1 MTGEEV
7 MKLKLTEDRPIF
19 IQIKEYIE
27 ESILSGTMNAGE
39 KIPSTN
45 EFAQF
50 YKINPATA
58 RKGVNELVDEGI
70 IEKRRGVGMFVTEIA
85 KEKLIEK
92 RKETFYDMYIEP
104 LKDEA
109 RRLGISLEHIQ
120 EMIHKG
126 EKQ

>member
-1 MTGEEV
+1 

-27 ESILSGTMNAGE
+27 ESILNESMKAGE

-58 RKGVNELVDEGI
+58 GKGVNELVAEGI
-70 IEKRRGVGMFVTEIA
+70 IEKRRGVGMFVTDVARET
-85 KEKLIEK
+85 LIEK
-92 RKETFYDMYIEP
+92 RKESFYQAYIGP
-104 LKDEA
+104 LKEEA
-109 RRLGISLEHIQ
+109 KRLGISIENIQ
-120 EMIHKG
+120 KMID
-126 EKQ
+126 EEEIQ

>member
-1 MTGEEV
+1 
-7 MKLKLTEDRPIF
+7 LTEDRPIF

-70 IEKRRGVGMFVTEIA
+70 IEKRRGVGMFVTEVA

-92 RKETFYDMYIEP
+92 RKETFYDMYVEP

-120 EMIHKG
+120 EMIHEG
-126 EKQ
+126 EEK

>member
-70 IEKRRGVGMFVTEIA
+70 IEKRRGVGMFVTEVA

-109 RRLGISLEHIQ
+109 RRLGISLEHIR
-120 EMIHKG
+120 EMIHEG
-126 EKQ
+126 EK

>member
-1 MTGEEV
+1 MTGEEG

-27 ESILSGTMNAGE
+27 ESILNGTMIAGE

-58 RKGVNELVDEGI
+58 GKGVNALVDEGI
-70 IEKRRGVGMFVTEIA
+70 IEKRRGVGMFVTETA
-85 KEKLIEK
+85 KEQLIEN
-92 RKETFYDMYIEP
+92 RKASFYEEYIEP
-104 LKDEA
+104 LKEEA
-109 RRLGISLEHIQ
+109 KRLGISVQHIQ
-120 EMIHKG
+120 DMIDEG
-126 EKQ
+126 EKK